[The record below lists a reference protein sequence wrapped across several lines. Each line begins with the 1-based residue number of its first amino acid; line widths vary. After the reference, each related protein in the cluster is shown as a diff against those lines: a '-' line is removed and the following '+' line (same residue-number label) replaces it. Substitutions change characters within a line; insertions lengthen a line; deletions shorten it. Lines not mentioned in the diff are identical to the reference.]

1 MRPFPAHGRE
11 NEAGLDGIY
20 KFLYSQLVK
29 DVVFVGS
36 ACDDLRS
43 FPVDARQRAGY
54 QLYLVQVGLDPT
66 DWRPMASVGP
76 GCREIRVRADPG
88 AYRVLYLATIGDAVS
103 CAASR
108 RRPNELLRRTSTSPR
123 SAIGR

>member
-1 MRPFPAHGRE
+1 MRSFTAHGRE
-11 NEAGLDGIY
+11 SVAVLDGIY
-20 KFLYSQLVK
+20 KVLYSQLVK

-54 QLYLVQVGLDPT
+54 QPYLVQAGLGPT

-76 GCREIRVRADPG
+76 GCREIRVRADTGRLPRLVRGDDRRCGVRLALLPEADPANCPG
-88 AYRVLYLATIGDAVS
+88 GHQPRQAAV
-103 CAASR
+103 
-108 RRPNELLRRTSTSPR
+108 
-123 SAIGR
+123 